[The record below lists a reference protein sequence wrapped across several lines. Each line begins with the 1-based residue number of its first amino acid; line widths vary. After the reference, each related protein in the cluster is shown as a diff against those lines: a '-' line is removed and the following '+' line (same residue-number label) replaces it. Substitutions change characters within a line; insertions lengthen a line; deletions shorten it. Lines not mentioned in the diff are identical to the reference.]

1 MAPGPQSEVWVGSRE
16 LWSIGTSELLPG
28 AVFTTRGSGRVLW
41 KGVSRVIMMV
51 LVVGTK
57 SAFRRNDEA

>member
-1 MAPGPQSEVWVGSRE
+1 VAPGPQSEVWVGSRE

-28 AVFTTRGSGRVLW
+28 AVFTTRGSGRVIW

-51 LVVGTK
+51 LVVGT
-57 SAFRRNDEA
+57 